1 LQKISDQ
8 TYERVFI
15 TSELEERPI
24 ARADFLKEKIAL
36 QDLASRLVTDPDAVL
51 PRFVELAMQ
60 MTGGTSAGLS
70 IYDEHSQVFRWL
82 HLSGELD
89 AFEGAETPRNYS
101 PCGITLDE
109 LGPVLCR
116 HPEWAYSWVADAN
129 IVLPEVLLVPLLIGG
144 TEAAGTL
151 WIASGRDGH
160 FTSEH
165 ARIATELATFVGI
178 AMHVKRGEERIK
190 NALEAQETLTREMN
204 HRVKNIFALADGM
217 LRQTLRSSSSKEEL
231 AQALS
236 GRLHA
241 LASAYSLVLRDS
253 PDGEGELGLEALTR
267 SILSPHVVDA
277 SAFDQQISIAGTEVS
292 CKENAA
298 ASIALVLN
306 ELATNSVKYG
316 ALGTEGGALSIK
328 WWVSDT
334 DLTLEWTESN
344 GPLVAEPTRTGF
356 GNRLVETTVVRQFKG
371 TLEYRWIPAGLA
383 VAISIPASAILA

>member
-1 LQKISDQ
+1 MHKISDQ
-8 TYERVFI
+8 TYEKVFI
-15 TSELEERPI
+15 TGELDERPI

-60 MTGGTSAGLS
+60 MTEGTSAGLS
-70 IYDEHSQVFRWL
+70 IYDKNCSVFRWL
-82 HLSGELD
+82 HLSGELA

-144 TEAAGTL
+144 TEAVGTL
-151 WIASGRDGH
+151 WIASGREGH
-160 FTSEH
+160 FNAEH

-178 AMHVKRGEERIK
+178 AMHVKRGEERIRH
-190 NALEAQETLTREMN
+190 ALEAQETLTREMN

-217 LRQTLRSSSSKEEL
+217 LRQSLRNANSKEEL
-231 AQALS
+231 AQSLS

-241 LASAYSLVLRDS
+241 LSSAYSLVLRDS
-253 PDGEGELGLEALTR
+253 LDGEGELGLEALTK
-267 SILSPHVVDA
+267 SILTPHVQDA
-277 SAFDQQISIAGTEVS
+277 SEFARHISIVGEDVAVGEKAG
-292 CKENAA
+292 

-316 ALGTEGGALSIK
+316 ALGAEGGALSIK
-328 WWVSDT
+328 WWLADT
-334 DLTLEWTESN
+334 DFHLEWTESN
-344 GPLVAEPTRTGF
+344 GPLVEEPTRAGF

-371 TLEYRWIPAGLA
+371 TLEYRWIATGLV
-383 VAISIPASAILA
+383 VAMSIPASAILA